1 MNWIIGIGLAVSIIV
16 YIALELTVVSEKG
29 DGFSSFLT
37 GFKKSLLVVIPLFA
51 AAGIIYYS
59 FF

>member
-1 MNWIIGIGLAVSIIV
+1 MNWIIGIGLAVSVIV

-29 DGFSSFLT
+29 DGLSSFLT
-37 GFKKSLLVVIPLFA
+37 GLKKSLLVVIPFFA